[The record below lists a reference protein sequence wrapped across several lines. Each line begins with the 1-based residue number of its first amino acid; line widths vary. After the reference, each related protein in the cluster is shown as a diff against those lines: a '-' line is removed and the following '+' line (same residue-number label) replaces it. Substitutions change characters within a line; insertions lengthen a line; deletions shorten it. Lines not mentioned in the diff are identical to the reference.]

1 MINHIEYLCFQR
13 CPLGRRLPEV
23 DVHMILTE
31 YSAIDFRKPHDDE
44 KEDDLS
50 RKALKS

>member
-31 YSAIDFRKPHDDE
+31 YSANDFRKPHEDE

-50 RKALKS
+50 RKAL